1 MRGTI
6 TPATPAN
13 FRPRVRAGFTLV
25 EVIVV
30 LSIVAVLAA
39 LLLPAVQS
47 AREVARKKQ
56 QESENPEI
64 KEGKN
69 KRT

>member
-6 TPATPAN
+6 TPEN
-13 FRPRVRAGFTLV
+13 FRPRVRVGFTLV

-47 AREVARKKQ
+47 AREVARRIQ
-56 QESENPEI
+56 CQNNMRQI
-64 KEGKN
+64 GLALHN
-69 KRT
+69 YHA